1 MRTYFVSVMTNKNAA
16 VSVFSWIAN
25 VTVNVNVTSE
35 IGSRASTLNP
45 LKLDHIIRK
54 TVGFLFIWSICCGLK
69 HPKRSVSQHLCVLM
83 KRFCVN
89 PKSRGCSRSASAA
102 APARA
107 CVCMCARG
115 SARLHSSLYC
125 TMSRYNLFMRSWGWR
140 CSVGRKRGSFSLA
153 CLLAL
158 FRSFYLS
165 FFLSFF
171 LSLFFL
177 SLTPSPADW
186 LPLECET
193 RLMER
198 REIERGWAGWRM
210 CCARWWIKYMGD
222 SSMKGI

>member
-45 LKLDHIIRK
+45 IKLDHINVIRK

-140 CSVGRKRGSFSLA
+140 CSVGRKRCSFSLA

-165 FFLSFF
+165 FFLSFS
-171 LSLFFL
+171 LSFFCH
-177 SLTPSPADW
+177 SPPPQLTDFPSNA
-186 LPLECET
+186 
-193 RLMER
+193 RL
-198 REIERGWAGWRM
+198 
-210 CCARWWIKYMGD
+210 D
-222 SSMKGI
+222 